1 MVKENEENRKILK
14 KGVDMKIDLEKR
26 ISVYMFVII
35 VLVFVLLFAWI
46 CSSQMK
52 FTVNK
57 IMESQK
63 REEPKTT
70 ISTYTPS
77 TYTPATQKEIEKYQ
91 Y

>member
-1 MVKENEENRKILK
+1 MKLDLDK
-14 KGVDMKIDLEKR
+14 K

-35 VLVFVLLFAWI
+35 VLVFVLLFCWM

-57 IMESQK
+57 ILENQTK
-63 REEPKTT
+63 LEKPVTT
-70 ISTYTPS
+70 TYTPS
-77 TYTPATQKEIEKYQ
+77 TYTPATQSELDKYK

>member
-1 MVKENEENRKILK
+1 MKVDLDK
-14 KGVDMKIDLEKR
+14 K

-35 VLVFVLLFAWI
+35 VLVFVLLFCWM

-57 IMESQK
+57 ILENQRLEKPITPS
-63 REEPKTT
+63 
-70 ISTYTPS
+70 YTPS

>member
-1 MVKENEENRKILK
+1 MKLDLDK
-14 KGVDMKIDLEKR
+14 K

-35 VLVFVLLFAWI
+35 VLVFVLLFCLI

-57 IMESQK
+57 ILETRLEK
-63 REEPKTT
+63 PITT
-70 ISTYTPS
+70 TSTYTPS
-77 TYTPATQKEIEKYQ
+77 TYTPATQKEVEKYQ